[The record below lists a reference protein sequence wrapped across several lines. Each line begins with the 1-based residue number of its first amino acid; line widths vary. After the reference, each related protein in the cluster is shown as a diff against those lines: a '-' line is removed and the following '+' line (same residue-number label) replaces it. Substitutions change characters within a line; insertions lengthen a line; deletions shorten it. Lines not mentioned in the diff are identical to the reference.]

1 MRKRKSWTD
10 KLKSAKPHEVKPA
23 PMDFA
28 GMRKG
33 EIMLVP
39 SPQIIDAFI
48 RELPRGR
55 SMDVGTLRRELARR
69 HGAEITCPITT
80 GILLRMVAE
89 AACEAHEQGVS
100 IKEITPVWRVIAED
114 APLLKKLFFGPAFI
128 LEQRR
133 AEALS
138 G

>member
-55 SMDVGTLRRELARR
+55 SMDVGTLRQRDQDRLNS
-69 HGAEITCPITT
+69 
-80 GILLRMVAE
+80 VAVGKQ
-89 AACEAHEQGVS
+89 AS
-100 IKEITPVWRVIAED
+100 
-114 APLLKKLFFGPAFI
+114 
-128 LEQRR
+128 
-133 AEALS
+133 
-138 G
+138 

>member
-10 KLKSAKPHEVKPA
+10 KLKSAKPHQVKPA

-48 RELPRGR
+48 RELPEGR
-55 SMDVGTLRRELARR
+55 SMDVGALRRELARR
-69 HGAEITCPITT
+69 HGAEVTCPITT

-89 AACEAHEQGVS
+89 VACEAHDHGVS
-100 IKEITPVWRVIAED
+100 PTEITPVWRVIAED
-114 APLLKKLFFGPAFI
+114 APLLKKLSSGSAFI
-128 LEQRR
+128 LAQRR
-133 AEALS
+133 AEGLS
-138 G
+138 R